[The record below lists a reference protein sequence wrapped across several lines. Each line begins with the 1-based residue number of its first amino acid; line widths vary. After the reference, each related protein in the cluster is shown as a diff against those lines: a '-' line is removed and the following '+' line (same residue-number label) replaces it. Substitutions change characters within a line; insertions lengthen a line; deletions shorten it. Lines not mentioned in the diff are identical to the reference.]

1 MKITARIL
9 APLTL
14 LEWGGIL
21 TYFYFSGRIAAFL
34 HPMFRP
40 LVLVTGILLLI
51 TAVCVAIFHEEEC
64 AHDHDHADAHAG
76 EHEHD
81 EDRDQHSHSRDRL
94 SFGGFLAFLILLL
107 PLALAAKISP
117 DSYGANLIKNRG
129 LVEDIRS
136 IPGAAN
142 SLARRSKVVESARV
156 PVTSQPGPSQA
167 IGADTT
173 PSPPEYIGV
182 PEETAK
188 QDADSE
194 PALPSDDY
202 EQQMATQSNASS
214 PNEFVNE
221 YLKPDKSGHIKAEV
235 VDLLYAAQEPSTRK
249 DFEGKDVE
257 LIGQLVL
264 NKPKA
269 GAKST
274 APPGSFKLL
283 RLLMV
288 CCAADAMPVAVK
300 VETKLPT
307 TEIHDLQWLRVTGR
321 VRYRPRGKGSSDSE
335 NYGDYPEPVIEADSI
350 KKIAAPQEKY
360 LY

>member
-1 MKITARIL
+1 MRILGRIL

-21 TYFYFSGRIAAFL
+21 TYFYFSGRITAFL

-51 TAVCVAIFHEEEC
+51 TAACVAIFREEES
-64 AHDHDHADAHAG
+64 AH

-81 EDRDQHSHSRDRL
+81 GEDSEDRHQHSHSHDGL
-94 SFGGFLAFLILLL
+94 SLGGLLAFVILLL

-136 IPGAAN
+136 IPGAA
-142 SLARRSKVVESARV
+142 SSFARRAKSVESTDA
-156 PVTSQPGPSQA
+156 PTTTEQEPSLT
-167 IGADTT
+167 ITADAT
-173 PSPPEYIGV
+173 PSSPKKYIGV
-182 PEETAK
+182 PQQTPIPG
-188 QDADSE
+188 QNTDSE
-194 PALPSDDY
+194 SALPSNDY
-202 EQQMATQSNASS
+202 EQPIPPSPSASP

-221 YLKPDKSGHIKAEV
+221 SLKPDKSGRIKTEII
-235 VDLLYAAQEPSTRK
+235 DLLYAAQEPFTRK

-257 LIGQLVL
+257 LIGQVVP
-264 NKPKA
+264 NKLKA

-274 APPGSFKLL
+274 APTGSFKLL
-283 RLLMV
+283 RLVMV

-300 VETKLPT
+300 IETKLPLA
-307 TEIHDLQWLRVTGR
+307 EVREMQWLRVTGR
-321 VRYRPRGKGSSDSE
+321 VHYRPRSKADSDGID
-335 NYGDYPEPVIEADSI
+335 YGDQPEPVIMADSI
-350 KKIAAPQEKY
+350 KKISAPREKY

>member
-1 MKITARIL
+1 MKIFARIL

-40 LVLVTGILLLI
+40 LVLMTGILLLI
-51 TAVCVAIFHEEEC
+51 TAICVAIFREDECGHDHEEE
-64 AHDHDHADAHAG
+64 HA
-76 EHEHD
+76 HD
-81 EDRDQHSHSRDRL
+81 EDSHQHGHSHDRL

-136 IPGAAN
+136 IPGAASSFAN
-142 SLARRSKVVESARV
+142 RKKSIESTDASATSGQEPSLTVR
-156 PVTSQPGPSQA
+156 
-167 IGADTT
+167 ADAT
-173 PSPPEYIGV
+173 PSSPPKYIGV
-182 PEETAK
+182 PEKTIISK
-188 QDADSE
+188 QNSDSE
-194 PALPSDDY
+194 PPLPSNEY
-202 EQQMATQSNASS
+202 EQPIPAQSNPPP
-214 PNEFVNE
+214 PNDF
-221 YLKPDKSGHIKAEV
+221 LKPDKSGHIKAEV

-249 DFEGKDVE
+249 DFEGKDIE
-257 LIGQLVL
+257 LIGQLVP

-269 GAKST
+269 EAKST
-274 APPGSFKLL
+274 APAGSFKLL
-283 RLLMV
+283 RLVMV

-300 VETKLPT
+300 IETKLPPMA
-307 TEIHDLQWLRVTGR
+307 IHDMQWLKVTGR
-321 VRYRPRGKGSSDSE
+321 VHFQPRAKGDSDGVD
-335 NYGDYPEPVIEADSI
+335 YGDYPEPVIVADSI
-350 KKIAAPQEKY
+350 KKVEAPKEKY